1 MAKLNQENNFAF
13 ALIIFGK
20 LGKSAKISLNSIL
33 KTGVTRICIAGD
45 ESGLN
50 WIERHVSESQKHI
63 LCSHE
68 IPKHDLL
75 NLKLDLFSTNQ
86 YSIFGQERFIK
97 LTTFKWYLLKSVLD
111 THDYL
116 DYVIFS
122 DLDVLWLK
130 NPSLKH
136 LKSNS
141 LNHTTVVIQDDTP
154 VGALEPHFCTG
165 IMYWLNT
172 DESTKILESLYSM
185 QYHENLRGNL
195 IPDEPTFNNWFR
207 SMARP
212 VNIEL
217 LNPGTFVIGHRFF
230 QLLVSKNWPLKEVT
244 AFHSNYVVGEKA
256 KYRRLKTIELRMH
269 QDWRWAFFYLREV
282 VIKLFQKLFTLST
295 LK

>member
-165 IMYWLNT
+165 IIYWLNT

-207 SMARP
+207 SMAIP

-230 QLLVSKNWPLKEVT
+230 SYLSQRIGHLK
-244 AFHSNYVVGEKA
+244 K
-256 KYRRLKTIELRMH
+256 
-269 QDWRWAFFYLREV
+269 
-282 VIKLFQKLFTLST
+282 
-295 LK
+295 

>member
-1 MAKLNQENNFAF
+1 MAKLNQEDNFAF

-141 LNHTTVVIQDDTP
+141 LNHATVAIQDDTP

-172 DESTKILESLYSM
+172 DESTKILESLYSI
-185 QYHENLRGNL
+185 QFHENLRGNL

-217 LNPGTFVIGHRFF
+217 LNPGKFVIGHRFF
-230 QLLVSKNWPLKEVT
+230 QLLISKNWPLKEVT

-256 KYRRLKTIELRMH
+256 KYRRLKTIKLRMH
-269 QDWRWAFFYLREV
+269 QDWRWVLFYLKEI
-282 VIKLFQKLFTLST
+282 VIKLLQKLFNLRTF
-295 LK
+295 K